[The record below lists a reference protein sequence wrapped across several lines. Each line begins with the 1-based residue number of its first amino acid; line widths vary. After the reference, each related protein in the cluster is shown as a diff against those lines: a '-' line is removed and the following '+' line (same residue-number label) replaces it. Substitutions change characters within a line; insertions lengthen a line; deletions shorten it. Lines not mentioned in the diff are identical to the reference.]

1 MKATRWIAMGVLLLL
16 AVPGTLRAQPSN
28 DIESYALFAVD
39 GMRTHGLVVT
49 DGNVGVNS
57 AAGAF
62 ISAFPII
69 APTSQ
74 LSANTIRIPLSTCQ
88 NLFGNHVLLHSC
100 GLRAPFHS
108 PFNGSG
114 GVEQACDYP
123 VPFPD
128 CDSAGTAG
136 GDVTVGPQEVRRLEP
151 NKYRNV
157 TISRGVQPGRV
168 ILGGGNYYFC
178 NLRMG
183 RNADLLFDS
192 AAQVFVSGELQ
203 LGGMSFTGTGGNDV
217 GAKQIRIV
225 HRGGTLGPES
235 TITIPPRAHVFGQL
249 CAPRSALRIRYAAQ
263 LFGNF
268 IAQVIKTDRITARS
282 FPPCVSTCGNG
293 IVECKE
299 VCDGDVPCGSSA
311 GGAFTSNSSPSGA
324 FIRCLDNCTRTD
336 DSECRATSTT
346 TITTTTTSTSSTAG
360 TTTTTVITPVCG
372 NGVREAGEQC
382 DPPGSLTC
390 PPINPG
396 GPNLACDAGC
406 NCPRTEIRCCVRSS
420 AVPGGGFGNAIVCED
435 LKPIECQDFGGV
447 NKGPGSCAVL
457 PDPCLCGN
465 GVIDPGEVCDGDVP
479 CGSSAS
485 GAFTSSSAGGAFI
498 RCLDN
503 CTRRDDSECTAT
515 PQEICGNC
523 IDDNGNGLTDFED
536 PACCSGVAEFE
547 MSLKKGRIKP
557 RGTVSKLLLK
567 SLLARSGL
575 SSVNPLQQDVFLQI
589 RQSGGTS
596 DLLCAE
602 MPASHFMRR
611 HGAFRFWDRKNLVSS
626 AKGIQDMTVTV
637 TKSGSVKFRTH
648 GKRVQLTDVK
658 QGSLEVTVGFVGT
671 AAGSPPNQCSQTVES
686 FHTGSTGALKAP

>member
-1 MKATRWIAMGVLLLL
+1 MGFLLLL
-16 AVPGTLRAQPSN
+16 AVPTTLRAQPSN

-57 AAGAF
+57 ATGELF
-62 ISAFPII
+62 SAFPII

-74 LSANTIRIPLSTCQ
+74 LSANTIRIPLSDCK
-88 NLFGNHVLLHSC
+88 NLFGNDVVLHSC
-100 GLRAPFHS
+100 GQRAPFQS
-108 PFNGSG
+108 PFNGAG

-128 CDSAGTAG
+128 CDSAGTLG
-136 GDVTVGPQEVRRLEP
+136 GDVDVGPQEVRRLAP
-151 NKYRNV
+151 NKYRTV
-157 TISRGVQPGRV
+157 TISHGVQPGRV
-168 ILGGGNYYFC
+168 ILTGGDYFFC

-192 AAQVFVSGELQ
+192 AAQVFVAGQLE

-217 GAKQIRIV
+217 GAKKIRII
-225 HRGGTLGPES
+225 HRGRTLGQES
-235 TITIPPRAHVFGQL
+235 TITIPPRSKVFGQL
-249 CAPRSALRIRYAAQ
+249 CAPRSQLRVRYASQ

-268 IAQVIKTDRITARS
+268 IARVIKTDRITARS

-299 VCDGDVPCGSSA
+299 ACDGDVPCSSSA
-311 GGAFTSNSSPSGA
+311 SGAFTSNSSPGGA

-336 DSECRATSTT
+336 DSECRATTTT
-346 TITTTTTSTSSTAG
+346 TITTTTTSTTGTAS

-396 GPNLACDAGC
+396 GANLACQSGC
-406 NCPRTEIRCCVRSS
+406 VCPRQEIRCCVRSS
-420 AVPGGGFGNAIVCED
+420 SVGGAFGNQIVCED
-435 LKPIECQDFGGV
+435 LKPIECQDAGGT
-447 NKGPGSCAVL
+447 NKGPGTGGCSIL
-457 PDPCLCGN
+457 PDPCAVCGN
-465 GVIDPGEVCDGDVP
+465 GVIDPGEACDGDVP

-503 CTRRDDSECTAT
+503 CTRTDDSECTTST

-523 IDDNGNGLTDFED
+523 IDDNNNGLTDFED

-547 MSLKKGRIKP
+547 MSVSKGRIKP
-557 RGTVSKLLLK
+557 RGTTSKLLLH

-575 SSVNPLQQDVFLQI
+575 SGVNPLQQNVFLQI
-589 RQSGGTS
+589 KPSGATS
-596 DLLCAE
+596 DSLCAV
-602 MPASHFMRR
+602 MPASDFMRR
-611 HGAFRFWDRKNLVSS
+611 HGAFRFWDRKNRVPS
-626 AKGIQDMTVTV
+626 AQGIQDMTITV
-637 TKSGSVKFRTH
+637 TKNGSVKFRTH
-648 GKRVQLTDVK
+648 GKHVKMSTVQ
-658 QGSLEVTVGFVGT
+658 QGSLDVTVGFVGS
-671 AAGSPPNQCSQTVES
+671 AAGSPPNQCSMAVQA
-686 FHTGSTGALKAP
+686 FRTGSTGALKAP